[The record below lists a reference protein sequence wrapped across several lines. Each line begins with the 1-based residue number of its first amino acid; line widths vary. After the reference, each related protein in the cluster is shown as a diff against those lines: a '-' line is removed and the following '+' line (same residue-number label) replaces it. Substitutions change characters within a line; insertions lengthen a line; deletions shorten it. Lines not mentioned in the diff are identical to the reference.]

1 LPGATFP
8 TVPAPL
14 TAPLA
19 LPDGVVLVT
28 GAGSGIGAA
37 IARAVS
43 AAGATVVVND
53 LDGDRAEE
61 TATLVAQ
68 AGGTAHVIV
77 GDVADPDGAR
87 AVVGGAQAAGGR
99 LTGLVNNVGVVHGGA
114 LATLE
119 PERWDATLRIDLTSA
134 FLCAQ
139 AAHAALVASGGAIV
153 NLASLVAIAPAPGS
167 GSYSAAKAGV
177 VALTQQL
184 ALEWGPLGVRV
195 NAIAPGLVGGTRF
208 SASSGDAALQARR
221 GPAVPLG
228 RTATADD
235 IAPVAVFLL
244 SDAARYVTGQV
255 LVVDGG
261 LGIAVQT
268 LLPA

>member
-1 LPGATFP
+1 
-8 TVPAPL
+8 V
-14 TAPLA
+14 
-19 LPDGVVLVT
+19 
-28 GAGSGIGAA
+28 
-37 IARAVS
+37 
-43 AAGATVVVND
+43 
-53 LDGDRAEE
+53 
-61 TATLVAQ
+61 
-68 AGGTAHVIV
+68 AHVV
-77 GDVADPDGAR
+77 AGDVATPAGAR
-87 AVVGGAQAAGGR
+87 RTVLDGILAAGGR
-99 LTGLVNNVGVVHGGA
+99 LTGLVNNVGVVQGGP
-114 LATLE
+114 LASLE
-119 PERWDATLRIDLTSA
+119 PERWEATLRIDLTSA

-139 AAHAALVASGGAIV
+139 AAHPALVASGGAIV

-184 ALEWGPLGVRV
+184 ALEWGPLGIRV

-228 RTATADD
+228 RTGTADD